1 MYLLGIDFG
10 TGGGKA
16 VIINKRADVL
26 GYGFEEYEIFTEKPG
41 WSEHNASEYW
51 NVACRVIKSA
61 LSQSEIDPS
70 GIKGIA
76 VSSAL
81 PSMVMVGKDGEPVA
95 RSYNLMD
102 RRAVK
107 QVEEVKEK
115 IGEDRVFAIFKKPI
129 R

>member
-41 WSEHNASEYW
+41 WSEHNASECW

-81 PSMVMVGKDGEPVA
+81 PSLYGYGWKGWRA
-95 RSYNLMD
+95 CCTILQSY
-102 RRAVK
+102 
-107 QVEEVKEK
+107 
-115 IGEDRVFAIFKKPI
+115 G
-129 R
+129 